1 VYFTKETNINDI
13 VKFIVYISFIF
24 LLCIGCKATAV
35 QQSYNNHTVEK
46 DETVFSISQQ
56 YGISEAAIYKLNP
69 DAKSGVRTGSVLI
82 LPRDLINTRTS
93 EKNVTFL
100 THRVKR
106 KETLFSLS
114 QKYNISQDDIKKY
127 NKDLYSRQLDKGEK
141 IRIPIFSSTNTAG
154 ASTGKNTENTLSNTS
169 ETGNK
174 HTVKPKETVYGIAR
188 LYGISVAELKG
199 LNPGLGDDIKI
210 GTELNVPE
218 KKVTT
223 SAEIDDD
230 EFDFYE
236 VQPREGFFRLKVK
249 LGLTE
254 EEIVALNPYAK
265 DGLKDGMVLKIPKVN
280 AAIAASEEVMQVDLA
295 DRIVNRKK
303 KRIAVMLPFQ
313 LDKADADTTEATE
326 KLILDNRTLQV
337 ALDFYSG
344 VLMATEFAKDKGI
357 SIELNVYDTKGDDAA
372 TRRILSNNNFENTDA
387 VIGPLLR
394 TNVEVVAEGLKR
406 YDVPVFSPLSNREI
420 KMHSNLFQTLP
431 TDDMLKRALF
441 AYLKKNEAN
450 KNFLVI
456 ADQDRAS
463 QRDEILNILPGA
475 ITVKLQ
481 KGAYLTV
488 SDIANKLNK
497 TKDNWII
504 LESDNPVL
512 VSNVV
517 ALLNGMPASYNLR
530 LFTLD
535 KNAAYDYND
544 VSNVHLAKLGFT
556 YPSVEKSYNHN
567 DKNAFLISYKNEY
580 GVLPNRYAVRGF
592 DVAYDVILRLAVA
605 DDVYKSID
613 SDYVTEYIENK
624 FRYTKKFLSGYQNE
638 AVYLVKYTKD
648 LQFEEVK

>member
-1 VYFTKETNINDI
+1 MYFTKETNINDI

-24 LLCIGCKATAV
+24 LLCVGCKATAV

-46 DETVFSISQQ
+46 GETVFSISQQ

-69 DAKSGVRTGSVLI
+69 DAKSGVRTGSVLV

-93 EKNVTFL
+93 DKNVTFL
-100 THRVKR
+100 MHRVKR

-141 IRIPIFSSTNTAG
+141 IRIPVFSSANTGVTNI
-154 ASTGKNTENTLSNTS
+154 NTSSETTSNTTS
-169 ETGNK
+169 ETKNK

-188 LYGISVAELKG
+188 KYGISVGELQA
-199 LNPGLGDDIKI
+199 LNPGLGEDVQI
-210 GTELNVPE
+210 GAELNVPDNE
-218 KKVTT
+218 VIS
-223 SAEIDDD
+223 SAEIDNDRY
-230 EFDFYE
+230 DFYE

-326 KLILDNRTLQV
+326 KLISDNRTLQV

-357 SIELNVYDTKGDDAA
+357 SIELNVYDTKGDDSA

-456 ADQDRAS
+456 ADHDRSS
-463 QRDEILNILPGA
+463 QRDEILGVLPNA
-475 ITVKLQ
+475 KTIKLRKDAFLYVQ
-481 KGAYLTV
+481 
-488 SDIANKLNK
+488 DIAGKLEK
-497 TKDNWII
+497 EKDNWIV
-504 LESDNPVL
+504 LESKNPVL

-535 KNAAYDYND
+535 KNDAYDYND

-592 DVAYDVILRLAVA
+592 DVAYDIILRLAVA

>member
-24 LLCIGCKATAV
+24 LLCVGCKATAV

-46 DETVFSISQQ
+46 GETVFSISQQ

-69 DAKSGVRTGSVLI
+69 DAKSGVRTGSVLV

-93 EKNVTFL
+93 DKNVTFL
-100 THRVKR
+100 MHRVKR

-141 IRIPIFSSTNTAG
+141 IRIPVFSSANTGVTNI
-154 ASTGKNTENTLSNTS
+154 NTSSETTSNTTS
-169 ETGNK
+169 ETKNK

-188 LYGISVAELKG
+188 KYGISVGELQA
-199 LNPGLGDDIKI
+199 LNPGLGEDVQI
-210 GTELNVPE
+210 GAELNVPDNE
-218 KKVTT
+218 VIS
-223 SAEIDDD
+223 SAEIDNDRY
-230 EFDFYE
+230 DFYE

-326 KLILDNRTLQV
+326 KLISDNRTLQV

-357 SIELNVYDTKGDDAA
+357 SIELNVYDTKGDDSA

-456 ADQDRAS
+456 ADHDRSS
-463 QRDEILNILPGA
+463 QRDEILGVLPNA
-475 ITVKLQ
+475 KTIKLRKDAFLYVQ
-481 KGAYLTV
+481 
-488 SDIANKLNK
+488 DIAGKLEK
-497 TKDNWII
+497 EKDNWIV
-504 LESDNPVL
+504 LESKNPVL

-535 KNAAYDYND
+535 KNDAYDYND

-592 DVAYDVILRLAVA
+592 DVAYDIILRLAVA

>member
-1 VYFTKETNINDI
+1 
-13 VKFIVYISFIF
+13 
-24 LLCIGCKATAV
+24 
-35 QQSYNNHTVEK
+35 
-46 DETVFSISQQ
+46 
-56 YGISEAAIYKLNP
+56 
-69 DAKSGVRTGSVLI
+69 
-82 LPRDLINTRTS
+82 
-93 EKNVTFL
+93 
-100 THRVKR
+100 
-106 KETLFSLS
+106 
-114 QKYNISQDDIKKY
+114 
-127 NKDLYSRQLDKGEK
+127 
-141 IRIPIFSSTNTAG
+141 
-154 ASTGKNTENTLSNTS
+154 
-169 ETGNK
+169 
-174 HTVKPKETVYGIAR
+174 
-188 LYGISVAELKG
+188 
-199 LNPGLGDDIKI
+199 
-210 GTELNVPE
+210 
-218 KKVTT
+218 
-223 SAEIDDD
+223 
-230 EFDFYE
+230 
-236 VQPREGFFRLKVK
+236 VK

-344 VLMATEFAKDKGI
+344 VLMATEFAKGKGI

>member
-1 VYFTKETNINDI
+1 MYFTKETNINDI

-344 VLMATEFAKDKGI
+344 VLMATEFAKGKGI

>member
-344 VLMATEFAKDKGI
+344 VLMATEFAKGKGI